1 VRYEPVLTPD
11 VPLMTGDT
19 MKDMQLLRGYL
30 TDLQAMIEEPMDI
43 GWSVVGTSES
53 KTLVAGGTL
62 GDLYNVVGTL
72 VKLLLVKGILQ

>member
-1 VRYEPVLTPD
+1 MLTPD
-11 VPLMTGDT
+11 VPLMSGDT
-19 MKDMQLLRGYL
+19 MKDIQLLRGYL
-30 TDLQAMIEEPMDI
+30 TDLQAMIEEPMDL

-72 VKLLLVKGILQ
+72 VRLLVTKGILQ

>member
-1 VRYEPVLTPD
+1 MLTPD
-11 VPLMTGDT
+11 VPLMSGDNA
-19 MKDMQLLRGYL
+19 KDIQLLRGYL
-30 TDLQAMIEEPMDI
+30 TDLQAMIEEPLDL

-72 VKLLLVKGILQ
+72 VRLLVAKGILQ

>member
-1 VRYEPVLTPD
+1 MLTAD
-11 VPLMTGDT
+11 VPLMTGDAT
-19 MKDMQLLRGYL
+19 RDIQLLRGYL
-30 TDLQAMIEEPMDI
+30 TDLQAMIEEPMDL

-72 VKLLLVKGILQ
+72 VRLLVTKGILQ